1 MAGRG
6 RPRFKPTKPQRD
18 RVKRLKA
25 DGWSNERIARVL
37 GISRNTLEAAFA
49 EEIEFGLDLKLDEV
63 LELAEKGAKKGNAT
77 LIKWVAQRRETARAQ
92 QQIAERAEA
101 GAATPETRPLA
112 KGKKEQ
118 AQAAADE
125 VTGIFAVPQG
135 PTVKPH

>member
-6 RPRFKPTKPQRD
+6 RPRFEPTTKQRD
-18 RVKRLKA
+18 RVRRLKA
-25 DGWSNERIARVL
+25 DGWPNERIARVL
-37 GISRNTLEAAFA
+37 GISRNTLETAFA
-49 EEIEFGLDLKLDEV
+49 EEIEFGLDLKLDET

-77 LIKWVAQRRETARAQ
+77 LIKWLAQRRDLARAQ
-92 QQIAERAEA
+92 QQVAERGEA
-101 GAATPETRPLA
+101 GASLESRPVA